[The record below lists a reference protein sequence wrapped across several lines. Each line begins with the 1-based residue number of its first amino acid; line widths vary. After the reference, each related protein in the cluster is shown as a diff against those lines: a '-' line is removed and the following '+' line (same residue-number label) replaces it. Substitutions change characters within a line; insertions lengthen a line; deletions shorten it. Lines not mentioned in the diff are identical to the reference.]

1 MYIIY
6 MNIEEFKKAKAEIK
20 EKNFFNNYRGFSK
33 LSYYLSW
40 VGNGFSILF
49 AYFFINNI
57 IQQTITTH
65 TATTAILAGVI
76 TVIILLTVE
85 LMKRFVFDKLTQNFI
100 IDQFKLLTTES
111 KLLAFISVC
120 LIVTSFYFS
129 LNGAEKYADKTDDIS
144 TKTENT
150 IQMFSDTLD
159 KKYAVKTAT
168 YDEQNKILFDQNQK
182 LDADLSEYTKQ
193 YNNPDISKADARK
206 LKSEITRLSKQ
217 KESNL
222 ALIDKN
228 ESKIKE
234 FTSLKD
240 AEIKE
245 YETKHIGLASKE
257 QEKVSGNPMIFLVF
271 STVIEF
277 LILFGIYFI
286 NYYKVRSVD
295 DFEKK
300 IAKDPKYKLYNLYTE
315 MINVM
320 YKEDTNIGE
329 AIPIKAQITKL
340 LKSNSIDISN
350 KDLDEALRV
359 LTHLNIF
366 KQKGNK
372 KYFNADKNE
381 ANALIKTHLKIA

>member
-1 MYIIY
+1 

-65 TATTAILAGVI
+65 TATTDILAGAI

-111 KLLAFISVC
+111 KLLAFISAC

-240 AEIKE
+240 AEIEE
-245 YETKHIGLASKE
+245 YETKHNGLASKE

>member
-65 TATTAILAGVI
+65 TATTDILAGAI

-111 KLLAFISVC
+111 KLLAFISAC

-240 AEIKE
+240 AEIEE
-245 YETKHIGLASKE
+245 YETKHNGLASKE

>member
-65 TATTAILAGVI
+65 TATTDILAGVI

-100 IDQFKLLTTES
+100 IDQFKLATTES
-111 KLLAFISVC
+111 RLLFFISIC

-159 KKYAVKTAT
+159 KKYAIKTAT
-168 YDEQNKILFDQNQK
+168 YDEQNKILFEQNQK

-206 LKSEITRLSKQ
+206 LKSEIIRLSKQ

-234 FTSLKD
+234 FTTLKD

-245 YETKHIGLASKE
+245 YETKHNSLASKE

-300 IAKDPKYKLYNLYTE
+300 IAKDPKYKLYNLYSE
-315 MINVM
+315 MVNVM
-320 YKEDTNIGE
+320 YKEDTNIGD

-340 LKSNSIDISN
+340 LKSNSVDISN

-381 ANALIKTHLKIA
+381 ANTLIKNHLKIA

>member
-1 MYIIY
+1 

-65 TATTAILAGVI
+65 TATTDILAGII

-111 KLLAFISVC
+111 KLLAFISIC

-159 KKYAVKTAT
+159 KKYAIKTAT
-168 YDEQNKILFDQNQK
+168 YDEQNKILFEQNQK
-182 LDADLSEYTKQ
+182 LDTELSEYSKL
-193 YNNPDISKADARK
+193 YNSPDISKADARK
-206 LKSEITRLSKQ
+206 LKSEINRLTKQ
-217 KESNL
+217 KEYNQG
-222 ALIDKN
+222 LIDKN
-228 ESKIKE
+228 DSKIKE

-245 YETKHIGLASKE
+245 YEIKHKGLASKE

-300 IAKDPKYKLYNLYTE
+300 IAKDPKYKLYNLYSE

-320 YKEDTNIGE
+320 YKEDTNIGD

-340 LKSNSIDISN
+340 LKSNSVDISN

-372 KYFNADKNE
+372 KYFSADKNE
-381 ANALIKTHLKIA
+381 ANELIKKHLKIV

>member
-1 MYIIY
+1 MYIIC

-65 TATTAILAGVI
+65 TATTDILAGII

-159 KKYAVKTAT
+159 KKYAIKTAT
-168 YDEQNKILFDQNQK
+168 YDEQNKILFEQNQK
-182 LDADLSEYTKQ
+182 LDTELSEYSKL
-193 YNNPDISKADARK
+193 YNSPDISKADARK
-206 LKSEITRLSKQ
+206 LKSEINRLTKQ
-217 KESNL
+217 KEYNQG
-222 ALIDKN
+222 LIDKN
-228 ESKIKE
+228 DSKIKE

-245 YETKHIGLASKE
+245 YEIKHQGLASKE

-300 IAKDPKYKLYNLYTE
+300 IAKDPKYKLYNLYSE

-320 YKEDTNIGE
+320 YKEDTNIGD

-340 LKSNSIDISN
+340 LKSNSVDISN

-372 KYFNADKNE
+372 KYFSADKNE
-381 ANALIKTHLKIA
+381 ANELIKKHLKIV

>member
-1 MYIIY
+1 

-65 TATTAILAGVI
+65 TATTDILAGII

-111 KLLAFISVC
+111 KLLAFISIC

-159 KKYAVKTAT
+159 KKYAIKTAT
-168 YDEQNKILFDQNQK
+168 YDEQNKILFEQNQK
-182 LDADLSEYTKQ
+182 LDTELSEYSKL
-193 YNNPDISKADARK
+193 YNSPDISKADARK
-206 LKSEITRLSKQ
+206 LKSEINRLTKQ
-217 KESNL
+217 KEYNQG
-222 ALIDKN
+222 LIDKN
-228 ESKIKE
+228 DSKIKE

-245 YETKHIGLASKE
+245 YEIKHQGLASKE

-372 KYFNADKNE
+372 KYFSADKNE
-381 ANALIKTHLKIA
+381 ANELIKKHLKIV

>member
-1 MYIIY
+1 
-6 MNIEEFKKAKAEIK
+6 
-20 EKNFFNNYRGFSK
+20 
-33 LSYYLSW
+33 
-40 VGNGFSILF
+40 LF

-65 TATTAILAGVI
+65 TATTDILAGII

-111 KLLAFISVC
+111 KLLAFISIC

-159 KKYAVKTAT
+159 KKYAIKTAT
-168 YDEQNKILFDQNQK
+168 YDEQNKILFEQNQK
-182 LDADLSEYTKQ
+182 LDTELSEYSKL
-193 YNNPDISKADARK
+193 YNSPDISKADARK
-206 LKSEITRLSKQ
+206 LKSEINRLTKQ
-217 KESNL
+217 KEYNQG
-222 ALIDKN
+222 LIDKN
-228 ESKIKE
+228 DSKIKE

-245 YETKHIGLASKE
+245 YEIKHKGLASKE

-300 IAKDPKYKLYNLYTE
+300 IAKDPKYKLYNLYSE

-320 YKEDTNIGE
+320 YKEDTNIGD

-340 LKSNSIDISN
+340 LKSNSVDISN

-372 KYFNADKNE
+372 KYFSADKNE
-381 ANALIKTHLKIA
+381 ANELIKKHLKIV

>member
-1 MYIIY
+1 

>member
-65 TATTAILAGVI
+65 TATTDILAGAI

-111 KLLAFISVC
+111 KLLAFISAC